1 MYSVMIV
8 LQFDNTDKKNYR
20 INSKI
25 VIFVVKPKPGRGHAP
40 RPKLSNLRFSITIF
54 TSF

>member
-8 LQFDNTDKKNYR
+8 LQFDNTDKKTTGLTQ
-20 INSKI
+20 I
-25 VIFVVKPKPGRGHAP
+25 VIFVVKPKPGRGRAP